1 MSYWPHLVAMLVGAG
16 LTVQVGM
23 NSTVRLALGS
33 PVVASVVNFGI
44 GLVALLLV
52 AVASGARIA
61 PGSVGTVPGWAWLGG
76 LLGAAYV
83 ASTTVLGP
91 RLGAAAMLALVL
103 AGQMVAALAV
113 DQFGVLGFPQSA
125 VTPGRLLGAV
135 LVIVG
140 ALLIVRR

>member
-1 MSYWPHLVAMLVGAG
+1 VNYWPHLVAMLVGAG

-33 PVVASVVNFGI
+33 PVTASVVNFGV
-44 GLVALLLV
+44 GLVALLAV
-52 AVASGARIA
+52 AFASGARIA
-61 PGSVGTVPGWAWLGG
+61 PGAVATVPGWAWLGG

-91 RLGAAAMLALVL
+91 RLGATAMLALVL
-103 AGQMVAALAV
+103 AGQMIAALAV
-113 DQFGVLGFPQSA
+113 DQYGVLGFPQNA
-125 VTPGRLLGAV
+125 ITPARLLGAV